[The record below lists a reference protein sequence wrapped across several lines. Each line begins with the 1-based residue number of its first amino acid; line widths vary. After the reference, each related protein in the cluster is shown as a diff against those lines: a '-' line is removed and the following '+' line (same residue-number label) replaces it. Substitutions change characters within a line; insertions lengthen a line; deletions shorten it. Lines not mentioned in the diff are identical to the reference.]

1 MNHHLSSKMKCGQHF
16 LSYSITVTKH
26 YDQTNLQS
34 KTFSFVLNSCRGL
47 KSMSITVGSMEA
59 GRHGA

>member
-1 MNHHLSSKMKCGQHF
+1 MNHHMSSKMKCRHF
-16 LSYSITVTKH
+16 LSYFITVTKH

-59 GRHGA
+59 GRRGA